1 MSTILR
7 LFSLF
12 SSIFRHDFY
21 HSLVW
26 YHFFC
31 MSEARNFDALETVQ
45 EAAEVPGV
53 KRNQFV
59 GKMWAN
65 FDHSKIGGFLW
76 ISSAKRWIYDDF
88 MMILYGFLWI

>member
-1 MSTILR
+1 
-7 LFSLF
+7 
-12 SSIFRHDFY
+12 
-21 HSLVW
+21 
-26 YHFFC
+26 

>member
-45 EAAEVPGV
+45 EAAEVPGGEAKSV
-53 KRNQFV
+53 RGKDV
-59 GKMWAN
+59 GELWPLQN
-65 FDHSKIGGFLW
+65 WW
-76 ISSAKRWIYDDF
+76 ISVDF
-88 MMILYGFLWI
+88 